1 MSDLKAHKVRL
12 SDELWNKFSEVCH
25 NENTNFSEKV
35 RELITNYINNKTG
48 EPVDHSEVYDLIDK
62 IVQRSGRVSVECI
75 QRNTTTGQEQA
86 VLKYCKEK
94 NYQIVSEKWYEE
106 GPVHK
111 WENW

>member
-1 MSDLKAHKVRL
+1 MPRYTVRL
-12 SDELWNKFSEVCH
+12 DEDLLSKFREMCGVEH
-25 NENTNFSEKV
+25 TNCAEKI
-35 RELITNYINNKTG
+35 RELITNYINTKT
-48 EPVDHSEVYDLIDK
+48 EETVDHSEVYDLIDK

-86 VLKYCKEK
+86 VLRYCKEN